1 MILHIRSQTVD
12 DHAQSQGCEIPD
24 LASGRARGSSKLA
37 QDRAYLHLKH
47 APSRAAKLTREKDL
61 SVVGGHRLVHPKE
74 DRVNIIIAR
83 SEWKSIFSKSFPWS
97 SERSANQYDAEIDP
111 LGIHSGFEVVR
122 SCSGSIM

>member
-74 DRVNIIIAR
+74 DRVDVII
-83 SEWKSIFSKSFPWS
+83 
-97 SERSANQYDAEIDP
+97 DDP
-111 LGIHSGFEVVR
+111 
-122 SCSGSIM
+122 SGSAFFPNRSLGQANVRQIGTMRE